1 MEILSRS
8 LIIINVNTNAGNRT
22 FNFVISNSL
31 TSPSNYDANKFKLG
45 NGEIREGNLDER
57 MKFERW
63 DK

>member
-31 TSPSNYDANKFKLG
+31 TSLQTTMQT
-45 NGEIREGNLDER
+45 NLNLE
-57 MKFERW
+57 MEKFE
-63 DK
+63 KEISTSG